1 MLQWGRSRNA
11 GSRYMRKVLLRPAAL
26 LRTLS
31 AVTASLLVLSACAEN
46 RLEASVKPVA
56 SRLAV
61 TADRVRNRAAGRRRT
76 LRMYRLPAFR
86 ERPHCSMRFDTNAP
100 LGRLMLFESRRS
112 DRFPD
117 RWQKPGRQE
126 LMGRRTPAAR
136 TRIDRKSVV

>member
-1 MLQWGRSRNA
+1 MPDARARL
-11 GSRYMRKVLLRPAAL
+11 RK
-26 LRTLS
+26 S
-31 AVTASLLVLSACAEN
+31 SLHGLNVRVSSTTTGLKTGFT
-46 RLEASVKPVA
+46 EASRRFSA
-56 SRLAV
+56 QADSTSRLAV
-61 TADRVRNRAAGRRRT
+61 TADRVRNRAAGQRRT

-136 TRIDRKSVV
+136 TRIRARV

>member
-1 MLQWGRSRNA
+1 MPEARARLRKSSRHWL
-11 GSRYMRKVLLRPAAL
+11 KVRDSSTTTGLA
-26 LRTLS
+26 TGF
-31 AVTASLLVLSACAEN
+31 T
-46 RLEASVKPVA
+46 EASRRFSA
-56 SRLAV
+56 QADSTSRLAV

-117 RWQKPGRQE
+117 RWQKPARQE
-126 LMGRRTPAAR
+126 LMGRRTPARSEERRVGKECRAGGSA
-136 TRIDRKSVV
+136 DE